1 MCTRDNSEAM
11 GTSFCIAD
19 GLVISISLAHS
30 DGRGPPH
37 LYPLTQRRLCR
48 NLRKRLDV
56 MLSKAK
62 HLAFS
67 SGYEVEILRLSP
79 QNDIA
84 TQSQGGEE
92 G

>member
-1 MCTRDNSEAM
+1 
-11 GTSFCIAD
+11 
-19 GLVISISLAHS
+19 
-30 DGRGPPH
+30 
-37 LYPLTQRRLCR
+37 
-48 NLRKRLDV
+48 

-84 TQSQGGEE
+84 TQSRGRGNSEYDE
-92 G
+92 DY